1 LKTVT
6 LIGGADYQKQLSKV
20 NQSPVDLIVATP
32 GRLIDFMERRD
43 LALDRVETLVLD
55 ERIVCW
61 IWGLFLR
68 LSALCAPHPAR
79 KIGKRCCFRPLSLRT
94 S

>member
-1 LKTVT
+1 MT
-6 LIGGADYQKQLSKV
+6 LIGGADYQKQLNKV
-20 NQSPVDLIVATP
+20 NQAPVDLIVATP

-55 ERIVCW
+55 EADRMLDM
-61 IWGLFLR
+61 GLFR
-68 LSALCAPHPAR
+68 RSSALSAPRPAR
-79 KIGKRCCFRPLSLRT
+79 KIDRPCCSRPPLLKT